1 MSRATKGLT
10 VKGRPVTPRE
20 VTGYAIDVEHIERLL
35 KAVVRDTR
43 IPLALVNDIE
53 DHGRAIIREL
63 RPYMKG
69 TAKAPMVPEF
79 VLAPFEVR
87 TKKAKKRLALLKRRT
102 RKAKRK

>member
-1 MSRATKGLT
+1 MSRTTKGLT
-10 VKGRPVTPRE
+10 IKGRPVASRE
-20 VTGYAIDVEHIERLL
+20 ERGYVFDVEHIERLI

-69 TAKAPMVPEF
+69 TKPVLVAEF
-79 VLAPFEVR
+79 VLSPLPKHKTR
-87 TKKAKKRLALLKRRT
+87 KSRKKR
-102 RKAKRK
+102 RKK

>member
-1 MSRATKGLT
+1 M
-10 VKGRPVTPRE
+10 GRPVTSRE
-20 VTGYAIDVEHIERLL
+20 ERGYVLDVEHIERLL

-43 IPLALVNDIE
+43 IPLALVNEIE

-69 TAKAPMVPEF
+69 TKWAT
-79 VLAPFEVR
+79 VLGGSATP
-87 TKKAKKRLALLKRRT
+87 KRRAK